1 MIIKNTTVVSDYES
15 VAEDTCIVIEN
26 EEIIEIG
33 KWDEVKDRYKNHE
46 ILDGRGKCFMPG
58 LIDCHTHTGQQLLK
72 GLVLD
77 AKPIIWT
84 RIMLPFESTLDP
96 DKMKFMAELSA
107 LEMIKSGTLGFID
120 AGSYFMEEA
129 CKVYEK
135 SGLIGAVTA
144 STMDDPSLPES
155 VRTTTEEAVQVLDDL
170 YDKYNGDR
178 IKIYYSLRAL
188 NNCSDELIEKVF
200 DHAKERETFVMSHMN
215 EYQKEID
222 GIIERS
228 GKRPYEF
235 LESFGLLSEKFIGA
249 HSLILSEEEIEIIKK
264 HNIKICHCPF
274 SNSGKAVPQTPELLK
289 EGIAI
294 GFGSDGAAHGG
305 LSLWNE
311 MKIFRSIMNIYHGV
325 PNNIYN
331 VMPAEDLLKMASYSG
346 YSMLDEKG
354 GKVEKG
360 YKADLIGIN
369 LETAALMPTG
379 NLLHTLIE
387 SVNACNVSDM
397 IVRGKIVMKDRE
409 VKTLNEE
416 GILAKAKK
424 YMSECY

>member
-200 DHAKERETFVMSHMN
+200 DHAKEREMFVMSHMN

>member
-1 MIIKNTTVVSDYES
+1 MIIKNTTVVQDFETVLKNMS
-15 VAEDTCIVIEN
+15 IVIDKD
-26 EEIIEIG
+26 EIIDIKE
-33 KWDEVKDRYKNHE
+33 WDEIEDQYKSGE
-46 ILDGRGKCFMPG
+46 IIDGSDKCYMPG
-58 LIDCHTHTGQQLLK
+58 LVDCHTHTGQQLLK
-72 GLVLD
+72 GSVLD

-96 DKMKFMAELSA
+96 EKMKFMAELSS

-129 CKVYEK
+129 CKVYGK
-135 SGLIGAVTA
+135 SGLIGRITA
-144 STMDDPSLPES
+144 STMDDPTLPES
-155 VRTTTEEAVQVLDDL
+155 VNTTTEEALKVLDDL
-170 YDKYNGDR
+170 YDEYNDDK
-178 IKIYYSLRAL
+178 IQIYYSLRAL

-200 DHAKERETFVMSHMN
+200 AHAIERDTFVMSHMN

-222 GIIERS
+222 GIVERS
-228 GKRPYEF
+228 GKTPYEF
-235 LESFGLLSEKFIGA
+235 LDSFGVLSEKFIGA

-264 HNIKICHCPF
+264 NDIKICHCPF
-274 SNSGKAVPQTPELLK
+274 SNSGKAVPQTPDLLK
-289 EGIAI
+289 EGIKI

-331 VMPAEDLLKMASYSG
+331 VMPAEALLKMASYSG

-369 LETAALMPTG
+369 INTAALMPTG

-387 SVNACNVSDM
+387 SVNANDVSDM

-409 VKTLNEE
+409 VKTLDEE
-416 GILAKAKK
+416 EILAKAKK
-424 YMSECY
+424 YIPECF

>member
-188 NNCSDELIEKVF
+188 NNCSDELIKKVF

>member
-96 DKMKFMAELSA
+96 NKMKFMAELSA

-129 CKVYEK
+129 CNVYEK

-155 VRTTTEEAVQVLDDL
+155 VRTTTEEAVQVLDD
-170 YDKYNGDR
+170 
-178 IKIYYSLRAL
+178 
-188 NNCSDELIEKVF
+188 
-200 DHAKERETFVMSHMN
+200 
-215 EYQKEID
+215 
-222 GIIERS
+222 
-228 GKRPYEF
+228 
-235 LESFGLLSEKFIGA
+235 
-249 HSLILSEEEIEIIKK
+249 
-264 HNIKICHCPF
+264 
-274 SNSGKAVPQTPELLK
+274 
-289 EGIAI
+289 
-294 GFGSDGAAHGG
+294 
-305 LSLWNE
+305 
-311 MKIFRSIMNIYHGV
+311 
-325 PNNIYN
+325 
-331 VMPAEDLLKMASYSG
+331 
-346 YSMLDEKG
+346 
-354 GKVEKG
+354 
-360 YKADLIGIN
+360 
-369 LETAALMPTG
+369 
-379 NLLHTLIE
+379 
-387 SVNACNVSDM
+387 
-397 IVRGKIVMKDRE
+397 
-409 VKTLNEE
+409 
-416 GILAKAKK
+416 
-424 YMSECY
+424 

>member
-15 VAEDTCIVIEN
+15 VAEDTCVVIEN

-170 YDKYNGDR
+170 YDKYNGGR

-331 VMPAEDLLKMASYSG
+331 VMPAEDLLKMASFSG

-416 GILAKAKK
+416 EILAKAKK